1 MIDPAPVEQR
11 PEPTSEIQRFF
22 FKGETKNDTYEKI
35 GGSDDLYNVK
45 TPTGAFQLSRAS
57 LKETL
62 LELKQHAKVSVLH
75 LDPVQTESFR
85 VIVEALR
92 LLFGSQALY
101 DLVLADIRD
110 IFSDIT
116 DIKPGTV
123 AAYFIGCFS
132 DDKFPGPAGCSPKC
146 AASLPPAEG
155 TPGYTTCD
163 DLVLIYADGT
173 FNSLNDKRSKH
184 VHIYIDAPEFK
195 GFTSENIKQ
204 LRDAEIETAS
214 LIFGNP
220 DGSYREVT
228 SPLALDM
235 LPIQAQAQT
244 QTVQTSSTPTSTST
258 TTTDNTTGIIFA
270 VVLAIV
276 IIVLLFVLYRAYGP
290 VNALY

>member
-1 MIDPAPVEQR
+1 
-11 PEPTSEIQRFF
+11 
-22 FKGETKNDTYEKI
+22 
-35 GGSDDLYNVK
+35 
-45 TPTGAFQLSRAS
+45 
-57 LKETL
+57 
-62 LELKQHAKVSVLH
+62 
-75 LDPVQTESFR
+75 
-85 VIVEALR
+85 
-92 LLFGSQALY
+92 
-101 DLVLADIRD
+101 
-110 IFSDIT
+110 
-116 DIKPGTV
+116 
-123 AAYFIGCFS
+123 
-132 DDKFPGPAGCSPKC
+132 
-146 AASLPPAEG
+146 
-155 TPGYTTCD
+155 
-163 DLVLIYADGT
+163 LVLIYADGT